1 MICETCSFDCVDSCA
16 FYNNEMTT
24 HLLCILK
31 KIPNDIIYYI
41 TEYMYHYQGHKVL
54 NYNEYKT
61 LCTSCFQL
69 GYYKLVHSN
78 KIITGNNIIHYFD
91 CWMGDDIIYEIK
103 SFFLNLNIPYVMD
116 IIAYYDNKLKLSSNM
131 L

>member
-1 MICETCSFDCVDSCA
+1 MICETCSFNCVDSCS

-41 TEYMYHYQGHKVL
+41 TEYVYHYQGHKVL
-54 NYNEYKT
+54 NYTNEYKT

-69 GYYKLVHSN
+69 GYYKLVHSPR
-78 KIITGNNIIHYFD
+78 IINSTNLPHYFE
-91 CWMGDDIIYEIK
+91 CWMDDESINTIQ
-103 SFFLNLNIPYVMD
+103 SFFLGVTFPSILNVYNFCKSPF
-116 IIAYYDNKLKLSSNM
+116 SSI
-131 L
+131 